1 MQSISN
7 DSHTI
12 DNIHTIMS
20 KVAQDK
26 KPYDTVASSCNVHAA
41 APDTCIGLDAYCC
54 QKKRLVSSQNSPSW
68 KQIPPK
74 WSMLLR
80 TTKASDAPPIQN
92 DGAKSAHSHK
102 SPWFQATIQCTQ
114 PHDQHRSKVLVQQIK
129 AGTPDL
135 DISSALITSILI
147 SFFTNNHRVKSIT
160 RLSTLLYQSRP
171 SSKLQTYTNQH
182 AFHVDQGLRR
192 QARR

>member
-1 MQSISN
+1 M
-7 DSHTI
+7 HRTRRLLL
-12 DNIHTIMS
+12 S
-20 KVAQDK
+20 K
-26 KPYDTVASSCNVHAA
+26 
-41 APDTCIGLDAYCC
+41 
-54 QKKRLVSSQNSPSW
+54 KKRLVSSQNSPSW

-74 WSMLLR
+74 WSMLR

-135 DISSALITSILI
+135 DISLTLITTNLI
-147 SFFTNNHRVKSIT
+147 NFFTKQPTSRINNSTINTVISKQTFEQTSNLHKST
-160 RLSTLLYQSRP
+160 CLSCGPRASAASTPVSLTFPDTIHQ
-171 SSKLQTYTNQH
+171 
-182 AFHVDQGLRR
+182 AFH
-192 QARR
+192 